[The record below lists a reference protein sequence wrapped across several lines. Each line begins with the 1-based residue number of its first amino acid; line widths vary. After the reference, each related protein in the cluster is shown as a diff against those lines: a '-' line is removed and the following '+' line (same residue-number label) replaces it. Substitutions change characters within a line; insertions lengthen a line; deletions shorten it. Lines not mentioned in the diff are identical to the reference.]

1 MIGYHKMMGG
11 DMSLPFY
18 WTMLLLLLVAI
29 SITVA

>member
-1 MIGYHKMMGG
+1 MMGG